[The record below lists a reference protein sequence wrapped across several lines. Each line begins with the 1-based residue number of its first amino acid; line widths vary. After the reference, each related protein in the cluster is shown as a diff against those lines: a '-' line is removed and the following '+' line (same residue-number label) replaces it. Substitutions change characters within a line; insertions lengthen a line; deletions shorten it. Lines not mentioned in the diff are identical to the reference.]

1 MNFNGIKNKLLR
13 FKSIFS
19 NHWISF
25 TIKHP
30 RFDKLY
36 YHAEIKK
43 MMDCGSE
50 ALGFATYQCL
60 SCGKGQHTVNFS
72 CKGKACPQCG
82 KRYSRESMEKI
93 ASRLLPGVRYRQ
105 VVLTLPSEFRGIF
118 YNYPQQGALYSEFMS
133 VGHEC
138 LEALIKDLLGC
149 NNLKIAS
156 IVFIHTHGRNGSYNP
171 HLHILLGEG
180 GLNTDTNQWSTIN
193 YLPLSKLRL
202 KWQAHLL
209 DFMAGRIGELKDII
223 KDLRSKHPKGFY
235 AYPGNDKKVPTK
247 NYRGLLKYLTKYLA
261 SPPIGVSRITSV
273 TDGHVSYYYQS
284 HSSKR
289 REYEC
294 VDPEVFIGR
303 MVQHILPKGFQRI
316 RYYGLQAT
324 ASFKKWY
331 EIIAKAA
338 GDLVDGMIS
347 YVSRLKYRD
356 FFREVA
362 GRNPLVCAF
371 CGDDMELVRLYHP
384 DRGVFYDIFAP

>member
-1 MNFNGIKNKLLR
+1 MNLKGIKKKLLR
-13 FKSIFS
+13 FKSIFVT
-19 NHWISF
+19 HWISF

-30 RFDKLY
+30 RYNKPY
-36 YHAEIKK
+36 YHSEIKK

-50 ALGFATYQCL
+50 ALGFATFQCL
-60 SCGKGQHTVNFS
+60 SCGKGEHTVNFS

-93 ASRLLPGVRYRQ
+93 ASRLLPGVSYRQ
-105 VVLTLPSEFRGIF
+105 VVLTLPCEFRNIF
-118 YNYPQQGALYSEFMS
+118 YNHPEQGALYSELMS
-133 VGHEC
+133 VGHAC
-138 LEALIKDLLGC
+138 LEALIQDLLRC
-149 NNLKIAS
+149 NTLKIAS

-180 GLNTDTNQWSTIN
+180 GLNPMTNQWLPIS
-193 YLPLSKLRL
+193 YLPLSRLRL

-209 DFMAGRIGELKDII
+209 HFMAARIGDLNGVI
-223 KDLRSKHPKGFY
+223 KALWVKHPKGFY
-235 AYPGNDKKVPTK
+235 AHPGNGKKVPTK
-247 NYRGLLKYLTKYLA
+247 HYRGLLKYLTKYLA
-261 SPPIGVSRITSV
+261 SPPIGVSRITRVS
-273 TDGHVSYYYQS
+273 DGCVSYYYQS
-284 HSSKR
+284 HRSKQ

-294 VDPEVFIGR
+294 VEAEVFIGR

-331 EIIAKAA
+331 EIIAMAV

-347 YVSRLKYRD
+347 YVSRLKYCD

-384 DRGVFYDIFAP
+384 DRGVFYDIFSP